1 MHDRQL
7 LDQQTGDRQLDD
19 QQLHD
24 HESVDRQRIDQIPD
38 QSRATVADQDVV
50 AIAPQWK
57 LVLWSFRRHRM
68 AVAGFFVT
76 VAIYLVALLAGFL
89 APHSSGYLDP
99 DYTYAPPQRLH
110 LIDRSSGQTELGLY
124 VHGLKSVQDE
134 ETLQLTFT
142 VDTGNKI
149 PVRLFASGEEYRLF
163 GLIPSTVHLIGP
175 VEQGQPMFLL
185 GADRSGHDLLS
196 RMILGTQVS
205 MSIGLVGVAI
215 AFLLGVTLGGI
226 SGYLGGRADT
236 IIQRVVEF
244 FMSFPTLPLWLGL
257 AAALPSDWGPMTR
270 YFAITIIL
278 SMIAWTDLARVVRGR
293 FLSLRE
299 EQFVEAARLDGSRSG
314 RTIFRHMLP
323 SFSSHLIA
331 SLTLSIPGMIL
342 AETALSFLGL
352 GLQAPVVSWG
362 VLLQEAQN
370 VRTLADAPWLLLP
383 GLAVVIAVLALNF
396 LGDGLRDAADPYQ

>member
-1 MHDRQL
+1 MAMADRSDL
-7 LDQQTGDRQLDD
+7 IMTSAAVPEGAVSDG
-19 QQLHD
+19 
-24 HESVDRQRIDQIPD
+24 V
-38 QSRATVADQDVV
+38 VAAGDQDAV
-50 AIAPQWK
+50 AVAPQWK
-57 LVLWSFRRHRM
+57 LVMWSFRQHRM
-68 AVAGFFVT
+68 AVAGLFVT
-76 VAIYLVALLAGFL
+76 VGIYLVALFAGFL
-89 APHSSGYLDP
+89 APYSSSYLDP

-110 LIDRSSGQTELGLY
+110 LVDRSAGQAEFGLY
-124 VHGLKSVQDE
+124 VYGFTSVQDS
-134 ETLQLTFT
+134 ETLKLTYT
-142 VDTGNKI
+142 VDKATKI
-149 PVRLFASGEEYRLF
+149 PVRLFAEGEEYKLF
-163 GLIPSTVHLIGP
+163 GFIPCTVHLIGP

-185 GADRSGHDLLS
+185 GADRGGHDLLS

-215 AFLLGVTLGGI
+215 AFLLGVTLGGV
-226 SGYLGGRADT
+226 SGYVGGRTDT
-236 IIQRVVEF
+236 LIQRVVEF

-257 AAALPSDWGPMTR
+257 AAALPPNWGPMTR

-299 EQFVEAARLDGSRSG
+299 EQFVEAAKLDGSRSG